1 MSAVYAIAAVV
12 WSLVLSKIP
21 ANKNKTGYALSLF
34 LGAIGF
40 TSVFFIH
47 SQYLLIGSFILI
59 GISWAG
65 MMAYPFIMVTNA
77 LPGDHM
83 GTYLGLFNGSI
94 CLPQIVASVASFAL
108 FPALGSHFPSMILVS
123 GILMLIG
130 AVSVG
135 FINEIHSNPVDAQ

>member
-1 MSAVYAIAAVV
+1 
-12 WSLVLSKIP
+12 KIP
-21 ANKNKTGYALSLF
+21 AEKNKFRYALSLL
-34 LGAIGF
+34 LGATGF
-40 TSVFFIH
+40 ISVFFIH
-47 SQYLLIGSFILI
+47 SQYLLIASFILI

-77 LPGDHM
+77 LNGDHM

-94 CLPQIVASVASFAL
+94 CLPQIVASVASFVV

-123 GILMLIG
+123 GVLMLLG

-135 FINEIHSNPVDAQ
+135 FIKEIHSNPVNAH